1 MTWFNV
7 VGLVSTIALL
17 LPITLILILRLAW
30 YKSFPALL
38 AYYGALFVYNCVA
51 LEFLKVDPLFVRYF
65 GIGNNFLDAPLML
78 GFMTYF
84 SKTVAIRRKLQFII
98 TLYVSFEIAV
108 IAFFGF
114 NTQAATIILAPGL
127 LLVIILSAITFLHQA
142 KLTIVHQKAAG
153 KAFIVASLLFAYGGY
168 AFIYV
173 VYYILRTQYKAD
185 TYLVY
190 FFINFFSCI
199 LISTGI
205 YMERKRVT
213 QLNEVR
219 VTREELKVIYGRSST
234 KTATS

>member
-38 AYYGALFVYNCVA
+38 AYYCALFVYNLVI
-51 LEFLKVDPLFVRYF
+51 LEFLKVDTGFIYYY
-65 GIGNNFLDAPLML
+65 GILNNFLDAPLML

-84 SKTVAIRRKLQFII
+84 SKTATIRRKMQFLI
-98 TLYVSFEIAV
+98 TVYVLFEIAV
-108 IAFFGF
+108 VAYFGF
-114 NTQAATIILAPGL
+114 NKQASAIILAPGL
-127 LLVIILSAITFLHQA
+127 LLVIILSLAFFLHQA

-153 KAFIVASLLFAYGGY
+153 KAFMVASLLFAYGGY
-168 AFIYV
+168 AFIYI
-173 VYYILRTQYKAD
+173 VYYVLKTPYKAD

-190 FFINFFSCI
+190 FFINFFSSA

-205 YMERKRVT
+205 YLERKRVT
-213 QLNEVR
+213 QLAEVQI
-219 VTREELKVIYGRSST
+219 TREELKLIYGRSGT
-234 KTATS
+234 QAATS